1 MNKMVARYWRRHFG
15 HGLRSHLSGSKRND
29 WWRNGEHV
37 ISLSALGRSREPGVL
52 HSSCLEHTAS
62 YIHTT
67 DRWNNLEQK
76 CTENDIETG
85 FLLDLFS
92 QIFEWKS
99 SKFSVFCP
107 SEPQNTNTCHHTTL
121 SCRFDKCVVVKI
133 EIRVS
138 WNAICCAGNRMNAEW
153 CAFNTWDLHCWYW

>member
-85 FLLDLFS
+85 LLLDLFS
-92 QIFEWKS
+92 QIFEWKKFKVFTFLSFGASKYQHLS
-99 SKFSVFCP
+99 S
-107 SEPQNTNTCHHTTL
+107 HHTFLQIWQMYGSQDWNTSFL
-121 SCRFDKCVVVKI
+121 KCNMLCRK
-133 EIRVS
+133 
-138 WNAICCAGNRMNAEW
+138 
-153 CAFNTWDLHCWYW
+153 